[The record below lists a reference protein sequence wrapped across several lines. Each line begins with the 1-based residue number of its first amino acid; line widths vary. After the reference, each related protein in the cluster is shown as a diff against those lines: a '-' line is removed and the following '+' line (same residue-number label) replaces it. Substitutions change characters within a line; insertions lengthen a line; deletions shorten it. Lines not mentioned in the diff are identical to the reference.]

1 MPERHQT
8 GTDPV
13 VIAHVI
19 GQTPRPDLSTDLER
33 RFPSTRVRV
42 VGALDGIRA
51 DQIAPCVPGG
61 YPLETRL
68 RDGSRVVL
76 DAGFVAPLLQEA
88 IDAHDEDAC
97 VHLVLCAGPF
107 SDLAAPTTSS
117 GRRTP
122 LIRPFDATVVE
133 LVGRGYRRLDVMVPF
148 VSQAAPA
155 VEKWADAGFVCR
167 AHVLAERPSEI
178 ALPEWVSGLVGE
190 GDAEALVFDY
200 VGFPSDTLGRIA
212 AQLEVPVL
220 DVGRLA
226 LDVLETT
233 LSTE

>member
-1 MPERHQT
+1 MPERHQA

-19 GQTPRPDLSTDLER
+19 GQSPRPDLSTDLER
-33 RFPSTRVRV
+33 RLPSARVRV
-42 VGALDGIRA
+42 VGALDGIRP
-51 DQIAPCVPGG
+51 DQIAPCAPGG

-76 DAGFVAPLLQEA
+76 DADFVAPLLQQA
-88 IDAHDEDAC
+88 IDAHEEDAA

-107 SDLAAPTTSS
+107 PDLAAPTTPS

-122 LIRPFDATVVE
+122 LIQPFDTTVVE
-133 LVGRGYRRLDVMVPF
+133 LVERGFRRLDVMVPF
-148 VSQAAPA
+148 ASQAAPA
-155 VEKWADAGFVCR
+155 VGKWVEAGFTCR
-167 AHVLAERPSEI
+167 AHVLADQPSEM
-178 ALPEWVSGLVGE
+178 ALPAWVSRLVGE

-212 AQLEVPVL
+212 AQIEVPVL

-226 LDVLETT
+226 LDVLDTT
-233 LSTE
+233 LSAE